1 MLMNEILF
9 SNIFLTLLILS
20 CATEVYLSIRQNN
33 SAIKHS
39 LTVPNDFKKIIKI
52 KDHTKAAAYTSAKT
66 KINIAGLI
74 VQALFLYVITL
85 GGWINELN
93 AILSAY
99 LSNEIIQGVALI
111 LIIMILSSLI
121 ELPLGLYKTFVVDEK
136 FGFNK
141 MTISL
146 FISDLFK
153 QSIVSLII
161 VIPVIYIA
169 LWIFGNLGESW
180 WIWLWVFFSIFNVV
194 MLAVY
199 PLYIAPLFNKFNPM
213 VDKEL
218 KSKIEILLKKCG
230 FESDG
235 LFVMNG
241 SLRSTHGNAYFTG
254 FGKAKRI
261 VFFDT
266 LLERLTHNEIL
277 AVLAHELGH
286 FAHNHVK
293 KRIFALFLISF
304 VGLYLLDFLKTNEW
318 FYFGL
323 GVTEQSNATALLL
336 FVLISPLVLFFI
348 RPIITFYS
356 RKNEYEADAYACKYT
371 PASDLKN
378 SLIKLY
384 RDNASTLTPDNLY
397 SAFYDSHPPAIA
409 RIGALERQKK

>member
-1 MLMNEILF
+1 MNEILF

-141 MTISL
+141 ITISL

-348 RPIITFYS
+348 RPIMAFYS

>member
-1 MLMNEILF
+1 MNEILF

-93 AILSAY
+93 ATLYAY
-99 LSNEIIQGVALI
+99 LSGEIIQGVALI

-304 VGLYLLDFLKTNEW
+304 VGLYLLDFLKSNEW

-348 RPIITFYS
+348 RPIMAFYS
-356 RKNEYEADAYACKYT
+356 RKNEYEADSYACKYT

-384 RDNASTLTPDNLY
+384 RDNASTLTPDSLY

>member
-1 MLMNEILF
+1 MNEILF

-52 KDHTKAAAYTSAKT
+52 KDHTKAASYTSAKT

-99 LSNEIIQGVALI
+99 LSGEIIQGVALI

-199 PLYIAPLFNKFNPM
+199 PLYIAPIFNKFNPM

-348 RPIITFYS
+348 RQIMAFYS

-384 RDNASTLTPDNLY
+384 RDNASTLTPDSLY

>member
-1 MLMNEILF
+1 MNEILF

-111 LIIMILSSLI
+111 FIIMILSSLI

-348 RPIITFYS
+348 RPIMAFYS

>member
-1 MLMNEILF
+1 
-9 SNIFLTLLILS
+9 LS

-348 RPIITFYS
+348 RPIMAFYS

>member
-1 MLMNEILF
+1 MNEILF

-66 KINIAGLI
+66 KINIVGLI
-74 VQALFLYVITL
+74 VQALFLYLITL
-85 GGWINELN
+85 GGWINEFN
-93 AILSAY
+93 NIISAY
-99 LSNEIIQGVALI
+99 FSSEIIQGVALI
-111 LIIMILSSLI
+111 LSIMILSSLI
-121 ELPLGLYKTFVVDEK
+121 ELPLGLYKTFIVDEK

-141 MTISL
+141 MTLSL

-153 QSIVSLII
+153 QSMVSLII
-161 VIPVIYIA
+161 VVPVIYVA

-213 VDKEL
+213 MDKEL

-348 RPIITFYS
+348 RPIMAFYS

-384 RDNASTLTPDNLY
+384 RDNASTLTPDSLY

-409 RIGALERQKK
+409 RISALEIQKK

>member
-1 MLMNEILF
+1 MNEILF

-66 KINIAGLI
+66 KINIVGLM
-74 VQALFLYVITL
+74 VQALFLYLITL
-85 GGWINELN
+85 GGWINEFN
-93 AILSAY
+93 TIISAY
-99 LSNEIIQGVALI
+99 FSSEIIQGVALI

-121 ELPLGLYKTFVVDEK
+121 ELPLGLYKTFIVDEK

-141 MTISL
+141 MTLSL

-153 QSIVSLII
+153 QSMVSLII
-161 VIPVIYIA
+161 VVPVIYVA

-213 VDKEL
+213 MDKEL

-230 FESDG
+230 FKSDG

-348 RPIITFYS
+348 RPIMAFYS

-384 RDNASTLTPDNLY
+384 RDNASTLTPDSLY

-409 RIGALERQKK
+409 RISALEIQKK

>member
-1 MLMNEILF
+1 MNEILF

-153 QSIVSLII
+153 QSIVSMII

-213 VDKEL
+213 LDKEL

-348 RPIITFYS
+348 RPIMAFYS

>member
-1 MLMNEILF
+1 MNEILF

-99 LSNEIIQGVALI
+99 LSGEIIQGVALI

-304 VGLYLLDFLKTNEW
+304 AGLYLLDFLKSNEW

-348 RPIITFYS
+348 RPIMAFYS

-384 RDNASTLTPDNLY
+384 RDNASTLTPDSLY

>member
-1 MLMNEILF
+1 MNEILF

-66 KINIAGLI
+66 KINIVGLI
-74 VQALFLYVITL
+74 VQALFLYLITL
-85 GGWINELN
+85 GGWINEFN
-93 AILSAY
+93 TIISAY
-99 LSNEIIQGVALI
+99 FSSEIIQGVALI

-121 ELPLGLYKTFVVDEK
+121 ELPLGLYKTFIVDEK

-141 MTISL
+141 MTLSL

-153 QSIVSLII
+153 QSMVSLII
-161 VIPVIYIA
+161 VVPVIYVA

-213 VDKEL
+213 MDKEL

-293 KRIFALFLISF
+293 KRIFVLFLISF

-348 RPIITFYS
+348 RPIMAFYS

-384 RDNASTLTPDNLY
+384 RDNASTLTPDSLY

-409 RIGALERQKK
+409 RISALEIQKK

>member
-1 MLMNEILF
+1 MNEILF

-66 KINIAGLI
+66 KINIVGLI
-74 VQALFLYVITL
+74 VQALFLYLITL
-85 GGWINELN
+85 GGWINEFN
-93 AILSAY
+93 SIISAY
-99 LSNEIIQGVALI
+99 FSSEIIQGVALI

-121 ELPLGLYKTFVVDEK
+121 ELPLGLYKTFIVDEK

-141 MTISL
+141 MTLSL

-153 QSIVSLII
+153 QSMVSLII
-161 VIPVIYIA
+161 VVPVIYVA

-213 VDKEL
+213 MDKEL

-230 FESDG
+230 FKSDG

-348 RPIITFYS
+348 RPIMAFYS

-384 RDNASTLTPDNLY
+384 RDNASTLTPDSLY

-409 RIGALERQKK
+409 RISALEIQKK

>member
-1 MLMNEILF
+1 MNEILF

-66 KINIAGLI
+66 KINIVGLI
-74 VQALFLYVITL
+74 VQALFLYLITL
-85 GGWINELN
+85 GGWINEFN
-93 AILSAY
+93 TIISAY
-99 LSNEIIQGVALI
+99 FSSEIIQGVALI

-121 ELPLGLYKTFVVDEK
+121 ELPLGLYKTFIVDEK

-141 MTISL
+141 MTLSL

-161 VIPVIYIA
+161 VVPVIYVA

-213 VDKEL
+213 MDKEL

-348 RPIITFYS
+348 RPIMAFYS

-384 RDNASTLTPDNLY
+384 RDNASTLTPDSLY

-409 RIGALERQKK
+409 RISALEIQKK

>member
-1 MLMNEILF
+1 MNEILF

-33 SAIKHS
+33 SVIKHS

-66 KINIAGLI
+66 KINIVGLM
-74 VQALFLYVITL
+74 VQALFLYLITL
-85 GGWINELN
+85 GGWINEFN
-93 AILSAY
+93 TIISAY
-99 LSNEIIQGVALI
+99 FSSEIIQGVALI

-121 ELPLGLYKTFVVDEK
+121 DLPLGLYKTFIVDEK

-141 MTISL
+141 MTLSL

-153 QSIVSLII
+153 QSMVSLII
-161 VIPVIYIA
+161 VVPVIYVA
-169 LWIFGNLGESW
+169 LWIFGNLGELW

-213 VDKEL
+213 MDKEL

-230 FESDG
+230 FKSDG

-348 RPIITFYS
+348 RPIMAFYS

-384 RDNASTLTPDNLY
+384 RDNASTLTPDSLY

-409 RIGALERQKK
+409 RISALEIQKK

>member
-1 MLMNEILF
+1 MNEILF

-20 CATEVYLSIRQNN
+20 CGTEVYLSIRQNN

-93 AILSAY
+93 ATLSAY
-99 LSNEIIQGVALI
+99 LSGEIIQGVALI

-348 RPIITFYS
+348 RPIMAFYS

-384 RDNASTLTPDNLY
+384 RDNASTLTPDSLY

>member
-1 MLMNEILF
+1 MNEILF

-66 KINIAGLI
+66 KINIVGLI
-74 VQALFLYVITL
+74 VQALFLYLITL
-85 GGWINELN
+85 GGWINEFN
-93 AILSAY
+93 TIISAY
-99 LSNEIIQGVALI
+99 FSSEIIQGVALI

-121 ELPLGLYKTFVVDEK
+121 ELPLGLYKTFIVDEK

-141 MTISL
+141 MTLSL

-153 QSIVSLII
+153 QSMVSLII
-161 VIPVIYIA
+161 VVPVIYVA

-213 VDKEL
+213 MDKEL

-323 GVTEQSNATALLL
+323 GVTEQSNASALLL

-348 RPIITFYS
+348 RPIMAFYS

-384 RDNASTLTPDNLY
+384 RDNASTLTPDSLY

-409 RIGALERQKK
+409 RISALEIQKK

>member
-1 MLMNEILF
+1 MNEILF

-52 KDHTKAAAYTSAKT
+52 KDHTKAASYTSAKT

-99 LSNEIIQGVALI
+99 LSGEIIQGVALI

-304 VGLYLLDFLKTNEW
+304 VGLYLLDFLKSNEW

-348 RPIITFYS
+348 RPIMAFYS

-384 RDNASTLTPDNLY
+384 RDNASTLTPDSLY

>member
-1 MLMNEILF
+1 MNEILF

-52 KDHTKAAAYTSAKT
+52 KDHAKAAAYTSAKT
-66 KINIAGLI
+66 KINIVGLI
-74 VQALFLYVITL
+74 VQALFLYLITL
-85 GGWINELN
+85 GGWINEFN
-93 AILSAY
+93 SIISAY
-99 LSNEIIQGVALI
+99 FSSEIIQGVALI

-121 ELPLGLYKTFVVDEK
+121 ELPLGLYKTFIVDEK

-141 MTISL
+141 MTLSL

-153 QSIVSLII
+153 QSMVSLII
-161 VIPVIYIA
+161 VVPVIYVA

-213 VDKEL
+213 MDKEL

-348 RPIITFYS
+348 RPIMAFYS

-384 RDNASTLTPDNLY
+384 RDNASTLTPDSLY

-409 RIGALERQKK
+409 RISALEIQKK

>member
-1 MLMNEILF
+1 MNEILF

-99 LSNEIIQGVALI
+99 LSGEIIQGVALI

-199 PLYIAPLFNKFNPM
+199 PLYIAPIFNKFNPM

-304 VGLYLLDFLKTNEW
+304 AGLYLLDFLKSNEW

-348 RPIITFYS
+348 RPIMAFYS

-384 RDNASTLTPDNLY
+384 RDNASTLTPDSLY

>member
-1 MLMNEILF
+1 MNEILF

-74 VQALFLYVITL
+74 VQALFLYLITL

-99 LSNEIIQGVALI
+99 LSGEIIQGVALI

-348 RPIITFYS
+348 RPIMAFYS

-384 RDNASTLTPDNLY
+384 RDNASTLTPDSLY

>member
-1 MLMNEILF
+1 MNEILF

-66 KINIAGLI
+66 KINIVGLM
-74 VQALFLYVITL
+74 VQALFLYLITL
-85 GGWINELN
+85 GGWINEFN
-93 AILSAY
+93 TIISAY
-99 LSNEIIQGVALI
+99 FSSEIIQGVALI

-121 ELPLGLYKTFVVDEK
+121 ELPLGLYKTFIVDEK

-141 MTISL
+141 MTLSL

-153 QSIVSLII
+153 QSMVSLII
-161 VIPVIYIA
+161 VVPVIYVA
-169 LWIFGNLGESW
+169 LWIFGNLGELW

-213 VDKEL
+213 MDKEL

-230 FESDG
+230 FKSDG

-348 RPIITFYS
+348 RPIMAFYS

-384 RDNASTLTPDNLY
+384 RDNASTLTPDSLY

-409 RIGALERQKK
+409 RISALEIQKK

>member
-1 MLMNEILF
+1 MNEILF

-348 RPIITFYS
+348 RPIMAFYS

-384 RDNASTLTPDNLY
+384 RDNASTLTPDSLY

>member
-1 MLMNEILF
+1 
-9 SNIFLTLLILS
+9 
-20 CATEVYLSIRQNN
+20 
-33 SAIKHS
+33 
-39 LTVPNDFKKIIKI
+39 VPNDFKKIIKI

-348 RPIITFYS
+348 RPIMAFYS

>member
-1 MLMNEILF
+1 MNEILF

-99 LSNEIIQGVALI
+99 LSSEIIQGVALI

-348 RPIITFYS
+348 RPIMAFYS

>member
-1 MLMNEILF
+1 MNEILF

-66 KINIAGLI
+66 KINIVGLI
-74 VQALFLYVITL
+74 VQALFLYLITL
-85 GGWINELN
+85 GGWINEFN
-93 AILSAY
+93 TIISAY
-99 LSNEIIQGVALI
+99 FSSEIIQGVTLI

-121 ELPLGLYKTFVVDEK
+121 ELPLGLYKTFIVDEK

-141 MTISL
+141 MTLSL

-153 QSIVSLII
+153 QSMVSLII
-161 VIPVIYIA
+161 VVPVIYVA

-213 VDKEL
+213 MDKEL

-323 GVTEQSNATALLL
+323 GVTQQSNATALLL

-348 RPIITFYS
+348 RPIMAFYS

-384 RDNASTLTPDNLY
+384 RDNASTLTPDSLY

-409 RIGALERQKK
+409 RISALEIQKK

>member
-1 MLMNEILF
+1 MNEILF

-66 KINIAGLI
+66 KINIVGLM
-74 VQALFLYVITL
+74 VQALFLYLITL
-85 GGWINELN
+85 GGWINEFN
-93 AILSAY
+93 TIISAY
-99 LSNEIIQGVALI
+99 FSSEIIQGVALI

-121 ELPLGLYKTFVVDEK
+121 ELPLGLYKTFIVDEK

-141 MTISL
+141 MTLSL

-153 QSIVSLII
+153 QSMVSLII
-161 VIPVIYIA
+161 VVPVIYVA

-213 VDKEL
+213 MDKEL

-348 RPIITFYS
+348 RPIMAFYS

-384 RDNASTLTPDNLY
+384 RDNASTLTPDSLY

-409 RIGALERQKK
+409 RISALEIQKK

>member
-1 MLMNEILF
+1 MNEILF

-99 LSNEIIQGVALI
+99 LSGEIIQGVALI

-304 VGLYLLDFLKTNEW
+304 VGLYLLDFLKSNEW

-348 RPIITFYS
+348 RPIMAFYS

-384 RDNASTLTPDNLY
+384 RDNASTLTPDSLY

>member
-1 MLMNEILF
+1 MNEILF

-52 KDHTKAAAYTSAKT
+52 KDHTKAASYTSAKT

-99 LSNEIIQGVALI
+99 LSGEIIQGVALI

-348 RPIITFYS
+348 RPIMAFYS

-384 RDNASTLTPDNLY
+384 RDNASTLTPDSLY